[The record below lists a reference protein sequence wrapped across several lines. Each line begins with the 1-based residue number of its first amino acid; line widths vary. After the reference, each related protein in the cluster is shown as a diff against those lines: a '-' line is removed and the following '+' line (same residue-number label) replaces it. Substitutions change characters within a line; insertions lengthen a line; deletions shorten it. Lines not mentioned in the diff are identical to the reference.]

1 MPSIRSFDSSASR
14 LVVVELDHVLIAV
27 ADLLAAGRAI
37 EAQHGLVS
45 VEGGRHPAWGTANR
59 IVPLGDS
66 YLELVAVIDA
76 ARASESTFGRW
87 VASGVSST
95 GQPLGWAVRTS
106 ELDRVARRL
115 DLPVRGGSRAT
126 PDGRQ
131 LRWRSAGIDQA
142 AVEPSLPFFI
152 EWNAGTQLPGREPVH
167 HLVGSAS
174 IARLV
179 LDADPARLAAWLG
192 NHQLPIVVRAGTP
205 AVTGILISSDEG
217 EIALGSLAG

>member
-27 ADLLAAGRAI
+27 ADLSAAGRAI

-45 VEGGRHPAWGTANR
+45 VEGGRHPTWGTANR

-76 ARASESTFGRW
+76 ARASENTFGRW
-87 VASGVSST
+87 VASGVSGT
-95 GQPLGWAVRTS
+95 GQPLGWAVRTT
-106 ELDRVARRL
+106 ELDQVARRL
-115 DLPVRGGSRAT
+115 DLAVRGGSRAT

-152 EWNAGTQLPGREPVH
+152 EWNGGTQLPRREPVR
-167 HLVGSAS
+167 HLVGNAR